1 MKCKV
6 PVLVWCVVPLTLL
19 TACGGSGSDNNA
31 PPSTPTAPL
40 SINIL
45 GAENAKAGDSVD
57 FAVSAPAGAEISSI
71 EWQVTGLSQQP
82 LNAHT
87 QTIGFDAL
95 SAGSY
100 DITVNAELVNGSR
113 LTDSITLQ
121 VAENNAPLAALRLG
135 HEASEGGRVSLRV
148 DTVNA
153 GNLAITAIE
162 WRQKSGPSVSQ
173 FTFDD
178 GDYSHSIYFQ
188 APNVNSDSVIE
199 IESTVMLSNGEALTD
214 TAQVLVK
221 NIDINN
227 NGFFV
232 DDETGLPETVSAHM
246 MPYRT
251 NSPYADAL
259 KACVY
264 NNQVANSCSFSSLP
278 LIGQVTE
285 SPTIDDILDRTYV
298 SHPWMGDA
306 FKDFLETSATQ
317 EDMLKLFRAT
327 TAVVISYDIR
337 PSFYWVATGA
347 IYLDGNNF
355 WRTPQERDTLNT
367 RPDYRSGFGNELDF
381 TTTWRYVKNG
391 EYYFPIISTSNV
403 AQRQPRNGAD
413 VEAALSYLLY
423 HELAHANDF
432 FDYTE
437 WQQLNDSASPL
448 SSYDDRSPI
457 STGLTS
463 ALPLTSSQLHALADV
478 RFGGATASNAQRNYT
493 AQQVAN
499 WFEDDGAVDF
509 YAYFTEREDL
519 AMLFERFMMLYRL
532 SAEADVGVFTRDTLD
547 DGTFVPTWAQ
557 RNRISDDNVTMRLD
571 YVASRLLP
579 DLDVPTIQAS
589 LPAPFMLPTNIT
601 WRDSA
606 SSVNPDEQVAGV
618 SVFIDAAEPIVDVDE
633 DNTMTVSEEFK
644 TTSRFNDR
652 NGHR

>member
-1 MKCKV
+1 M
-6 PVLVWCVVPLTLL
+6 
-19 TACGGSGSDNNA
+19 
-31 PPSTPTAPL
+31 
-40 SINIL
+40 
-45 GAENAKAGDSVD
+45 
-57 FAVSAPAGAEISSI
+57 
-71 EWQVTGLSQQP
+71 
-82 LNAHT
+82 
-87 QTIGFDAL
+87 
-95 SAGSY
+95 
-100 DITVNAELVNGSR
+100 
-113 LTDSITLQ
+113 
-121 VAENNAPLAALRLG
+121 
-135 HEASEGGRVSLRV
+135 
-148 DTVNA
+148 
-153 GNLAITAIE
+153 
-162 WRQKSGPSVSQ
+162 
-173 FTFDD
+173 
-178 GDYSHSIYFQ
+178 
-188 APNVNSDSVIE
+188 
-199 IESTVMLSNGEALTD
+199 
-214 TAQVLVK
+214 
-221 NIDINN
+221 
-227 NGFFV
+227 
-232 DDETGLPETVSAHM
+232 
-246 MPYRT
+246 
-251 NSPYADAL
+251 
-259 KACVY
+259 
-264 NNQVANSCSFSSLP
+264 
-278 LIGQVTE
+278 
-285 SPTIDDILDRTYV
+285 
-298 SHPWMGDA
+298 
-306 FKDFLETSATQ
+306 
-317 EDMLKLFRAT
+317 
-327 TAVVISYDIR
+327 
-337 PSFYWVATGA
+337 
-347 IYLDGNNF
+347 
-355 WRTPQERDTLNT
+355 
-367 RPDYRSGFGNELDF
+367 
-381 TTTWRYVKNG
+381 
-391 EYYFPIISTSNV
+391 
-403 AQRQPRNGAD
+403 
-413 VEAALSYLLY
+413 Y

-589 LPAPFMLPTNIT
+589 LPAPFMLSTNIT

-618 SVFIDAAEPIVDVDE
+618 SVFIDAAEAIVDVDE